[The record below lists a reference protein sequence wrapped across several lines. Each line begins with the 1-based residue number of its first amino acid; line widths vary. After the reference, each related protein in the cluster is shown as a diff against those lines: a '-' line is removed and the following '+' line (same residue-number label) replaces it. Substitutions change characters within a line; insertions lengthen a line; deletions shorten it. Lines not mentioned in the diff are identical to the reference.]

1 MKYEKTALSITE
13 IRVDDILLTSEDLTE
28 IKDLPTAAFDLGDV
42 NGGET
47 AWNEAWNAGLWG

>member
-1 MKYEKTALSITE
+1 MKRYEQPKASAIQLVLCDLI
-13 IRVDDILLTSEDLTE
+13 LTSAEEPAL
-28 IKDLPTAAFDLGDV
+28 DLGDV

>member
-1 MKYEKTALSITE
+1 MKQYEQPKAEAIQLVLCDLILISAEEAPAL
-13 IRVDDILLTSEDLTE
+13 
-28 IKDLPTAAFDLGDV
+28 DLGDV

>member
-1 MKYEKTALSITE
+1 MKKYISPVATE
-13 IRVDDILLTSEDLTE
+13 VKLDLCDVILTSAET
-28 IKDLPTAAFDLGDV
+28 PVAPDLGDV